1 MRSTSGLSR
10 AARGTASFSSS
21 STRTAAPEAHTGA
34 TAAVPSREPAATSS
48 TAAKGAGAIAGEI
61 PSGLERRADSTVG
74 QNCESDAIVPA
85 MATCASGW
93 EPVQVTFLGTSSG
106 VPTRGRNVSA
116 VALRLPQRAEL
127 WLFDCGEG
135 TQHQF
140 LRSELRVSQLRRVF
154 VTHMHGDH
162 VFGLPGLLA
171 SLGLAGTCGGIDL
184 YGPDRL
190 RDYLEGVLHTSST
203 RIGYPLRFHRS
214 APAATHGVPL
224 LEDGDISVRCA
235 PLNHRVPAHAYRVDQ
250 KPRSGRFDAEQA
262 RRLGIPEGPVRA
274 QLKRGLT
281 VTLEDGRVINGASLC
296 GPERPGASV
305 VYCTD
310 TVFCDAAVEL
320 ARGAD
325 LLIHESTFA
334 HAEAEMA
341 FARQH
346 STSTMAA
353 QTALA
358 AGVKQL
364 ALTHLSPRYGPGN
377 PVTPDDLLAEAR
389 AIFPNTVLAR
399 DFLSIDVLPD
409 EPEPAT

>member
-1 MRSTSGLSR
+1 M
-10 AARGTASFSSS
+10 
-21 STRTAAPEAHTGA
+21 
-34 TAAVPSREPAATSS
+34 
-48 TAAKGAGAIAGEI
+48 
-61 PSGLERRADSTVG
+61 
-74 QNCESDAIVPA
+74 
-85 MATCASGW
+85 
-93 EPVQVTFLGTSSG
+93 QVTFLGTSSG

-140 LRSELRVSQLRRVF
+140 LRSDLRVSQLRRVF

-171 SLGLAGTCGGIDL
+171 SLGLAGTCPGIDL

-203 RIGYPLRFHRS
+203 RIGYPLRQHRVR
-214 APAATHGVPL
+214 PAATSGEPL
-224 LEDGDISVRCA
+224 LDDGEITVRCT
-235 PLNHRVPAHAYRVDQ
+235 PLTHRVPAYAYRVDQ
-250 KPRSGRFDAEQA
+250 KPRAGRFDVERAKA
-262 RRLGIPEGPVRA
+262 LGIPPGPIYA
-274 QLKRGLT
+274 DLKRGRN
-281 VTLEDGRVINGASLC
+281 VTLEDGRIINGASLC

-310 TVFCDAAVEL
+310 TVFCEAAVEL
-320 ARGAD
+320 AAGAD

-364 ALTHLSPRYGPGN
+364 ALTHLSPRYVPGN
-377 PVTPDDLLAEAR
+377 PVTPDDLLAEAQ
-389 AIFPNTVLAR
+389 AIFPNTLMAR
-399 DFLSIDVLPD
+399 DFLSIDVLPE
-409 EPEPAT
+409 EPEAAA

>member
-1 MRSTSGLSR
+1 M
-10 AARGTASFSSS
+10 
-21 STRTAAPEAHTGA
+21 
-34 TAAVPSREPAATSS
+34 
-48 TAAKGAGAIAGEI
+48 
-61 PSGLERRADSTVG
+61 
-74 QNCESDAIVPA
+74 
-85 MATCASGW
+85 
-93 EPVQVTFLGTSSG
+93 QVTFLGTSSG

-140 LRSELRVSQLRRVF
+140 LRSELRVSQLRRIF

-171 SLGLAGTCGGIDL
+171 SLGLAGTCNGIDL
-184 YGPDRL
+184 YGPDPL
-190 RDYLEGVLHTSST
+190 RDYLEGVLRTSST
-203 RIGYPLRFHRS
+203 RIGYPLRSHRVKD
-214 APAATHGVPL
+214 AASSGAL
-224 LEDGDISVRCA
+224 LLDDDDITVRCTK
-235 PLNHRVPAHAYRVDQ
+235 LIHRVPAYAYRVDQ
-250 KPRSGRFDAEQA
+250 KPRAGRFDVEQA
-262 RRLGIPEGPVRA
+262 RALGIPPGPIYA
-274 QLKRGLT
+274 ELKAGREVVLD
-281 VTLEDGRVINGASLC
+281 DGRIINGASLC
-296 GPERPGASV
+296 GPERPGCSV

-310 TVFCDAAVEL
+310 TVFSEAAVEL
-320 ARGAD
+320 AQGAD

-364 ALTHLSPRYGPGN
+364 MLTHLSPRYVPGN
-377 PVTPDDLLAEAR
+377 PVTPDDLLNEAR
-389 AIFPNTVLAR
+389 AIFPNTELAK
-399 DFLSIDVLPD
+399 DFLSVDVAAED
-409 EPEPAT
+409 S

>member
-1 MRSTSGLSR
+1 M
-10 AARGTASFSSS
+10 
-21 STRTAAPEAHTGA
+21 
-34 TAAVPSREPAATSS
+34 
-48 TAAKGAGAIAGEI
+48 
-61 PSGLERRADSTVG
+61 
-74 QNCESDAIVPA
+74 
-85 MATCASGW
+85 
-93 EPVQVTFLGTSSG
+93 QVTFLGTSSG

-140 LRSELRVSQLRRVF
+140 LRSDLRVSQLRRIF

-171 SLGLAGTCGGIDL
+171 SLGLAGTCPGIDL

-190 RDYLEGVLHTSST
+190 RDFLEGVLHTSST
-203 RIGYPLRFHRS
+203 RISYPLRHHRVG
-214 APAATHGVPL
+214 PAAAAGSAV
-224 LEDGDISVRCA
+224 LELDDLSVRCT
-235 PLNHRVPAHAYRVDQ
+235 PLTHRVPAFAYRVDQ
-250 KPRSGRFDAEQA
+250 KPRPGRFDVA
-262 RRLGIPEGPVRA
+262 RARQLGIPPGPIYAR
-274 QLKRGLT
+274 LKQGVS
-281 VTLEDGRVINGASLC
+281 VTLEDGRIINGASLC

-310 TVFCDAAVEL
+310 TVFCEAAVEL
-320 ARGAD
+320 AAGAD

-334 HAEAEMA
+334 HAEAELA

-346 STSTMAA
+346 STTTMAA

-364 ALTHLSPRYGPGN
+364 ALTHFSPRYGPGN
-377 PVTPDDLLAEAR
+377 AVTPDDLLAEAR
-389 AIFPNTVLAR
+389 AIFPTTVLAR
-399 DFLSIDVLPD
+399 DFLSIDVLAE
-409 EPEPAT
+409 EPEAVAADGPGA